1 MMSEFTTICPGISRI
16 DFAGDVEKDEKI
28 ITLILEC
35 QSKLSTDEDIKRF
48 FQYVSSMRI
57 FKNNNVELFSLC
69 IENAPYSKKEFI
81 INDECT

>member
-1 MMSEFTTICPGISRI
+1 MMSEFTTIGPGISRI
-16 DFAGDVEKDEKI
+16 DFAEEVEKDEKI

-35 QSKLSTDEDIKRF
+35 HSKLPTDEDIKRF

-57 FKNNNVELFSLC
+57 FKNNNVELFILC